1 MRLKLY
7 LDEDVMN
14 GGLVQALRLR
24 GVDVISVRDTH
35 MQGRTD
41 EQQLEYATSVDR
53 VLYSFNV
60 RHFMALHA
68 RFLEEGRSH
77 AGIILAKQE
86 RRYSVGEQLRLLLR
100 IMTDLS
106 AEQIRDQVV
115 FLGAWAN
122 EQW

>member
-1 MRLKLY
+1 VRFKLY

-24 GVDVISVRDTH
+24 GVDVTSVRDTH
-35 MQGRTD
+35 MYGYTD
-41 EQQLEYATSVDR
+41 EQQLEHAASEGR

-60 RHFMALHA
+60 RHYTVLHS

-77 AGIILAKQE
+77 AGIILGKQE
-86 RRYSVGEQLRLLLR
+86 RRYSIGEQMRLILR

-106 AEQIRDQVV
+106 AEQMRDRMV
-115 FLGAWAN
+115 FLGAWTN
-122 EQW
+122 EL

>member
-1 MRLKLY
+1 
-7 LDEDVMN
+7 
-14 GGLVQALRLR
+14 
-24 GVDVISVRDTH
+24 

-41 EQQLEYATSVDR
+41 EEQLEYATSVDR

-68 RFLEEGRSH
+68 RFLEEGKSR

-86 RRYSVGEQLRLLLR
+86 RRYSVGEQMRLLLR

-106 AEQIRDQVV
+106 AEQIRNQVV

-122 EQW
+122 DQW

>member
-24 GVDVISVRDTH
+24 GVDVISVRDTR

-41 EQQLEYATSVDR
+41 EQQLEYATSMDR

-60 RHFMALHA
+60 RHFMALHT

-77 AGIILAKQE
+77 SGIILAKQE
-86 RRYSVGEQLRLLLR
+86 RRFSVGEQLRLLLR
-100 IMTDLS
+100 VMTDLS

-115 FLGAWAN
+115 FLGAWQN
-122 EQW
+122 EL